1 MFLLMGQ
8 HGACQETWAGCF
20 SYQMQGLGSVG
31 GWGEVDPTTAWT
43 GRAQP
48 GACSWPWLEAG
59 GWAGLPGVKST
70 LHWREGQGRAVCA
83 GQGMMSRDGQS
94 WALALTPVHE
104 RTG

>member
-1 MFLLMGQ
+1 MFLLTGE

-31 GWGEVDPTTAWT
+31 GWGEVDPATART

-59 GWAGLPGVKST
+59 PASLVSSPPST
-70 LHWREGQGRAVCA
+70 GEKARAELSVLGR
-83 GQGMMSRDGQS
+83 G
-94 WALALTPVHE
+94 
-104 RTG
+104 